1 MKKGRH
7 QQAIAPHHRWVIA
20 GVFGVVAVLLA
31 GVMIATVATQRANRS
46 AERTSSASAPDQSIN
61 RKRQSASAAASDAT
75 ASSTGKYAVKLSDDM
90 TFLLPNGGVNAPQV
104 ITLTATSNT
113 QYRVT
118 LNQLQPPVMNA
129 RTHERPTPLQVYQAK
144 TVTGTVSSIA
154 TKTVTVFSASPAGS
168 TRQVRVNTKLTL
180 TQHYQGGNDTK
191 PDVFYFFYNQDGGMS
206 LAAPNYAGNV
216 SAAQQH
222 DLAEYLAGSD
232 RAVVTRLLLH
242 RGFSLSPHLYNG
254 EEVDRAM
261 DEQKAP
267 QNTVHDGVLL
277 GYFNSASTTR
287 LTGLGSYVGAWDGT
301 YQVTATR
308 LIFFSRG
315 KVVHSFP
322 YTLRDGVLT
331 IKDDRMTDAHGNV
344 LTTQFAFDDDA
355 QALTDGK
362 VAQH

>member
-1 MKKGRH
+1 MKKGQH
-7 QQAIAPHHRWVIA
+7 QQATAPHHRWVIA

-31 GVMIATVATQRANRS
+31 GVVIATVANQADDRTVAPTSAGPAVGQRA
-46 AERTSSASAPDQSIN
+46 TK
-61 RKRQSASAAASDAT
+61 KRQSASAAASEAT

-104 ITLTATSNT
+104 ITLAATSNT
-113 QYRVT
+113 HYRVT
-118 LNQLQPPVMNA
+118 LNQLQPPVMNT
-129 RTHERPTPLQVYQAK
+129 RTHEQTTPVRVYQTK
-144 TVTGTVSSIA
+144 TLTGTVSSVA

-180 TQHYQGGNDTK
+180 AHAYQDGPPKN
-191 PDVFYFFYNQDGGMS
+191 PDVFYFFYNKDGGMS

-216 SAAQQH
+216 STAQEH
-222 DLAEYLAGSD
+222 DLNEYLAGTA
-232 RAVVTRLLLH
+232 RQVVQQLLLH

-254 EEVDRAM
+254 EDVDKAM

-277 GYFNSASTTR
+277 GYCKTATTTR
-287 LTGLGSYVGAWDGT
+287 LTGLGSYVGAWAGT
-301 YQVTATR
+301 YQVTEDR
-308 LIFFSRG
+308 ISFSSGG

-322 YTLRDGVLT
+322 YTLTDGVLT
-331 IKDDRMTDAHGNV
+331 IKDAQTTDPQGNV
-344 LTTQFAFDDDA
+344 ITTQFAFDEDA

-362 VAQH
+362 ASQH